1 MPLEESHERNLVCR
15 WYQWNTE
22 FGKSRHL
29 FFFFLI
35 LAVLGKRI
43 CTSIVNKRIS
53 TEFVQSTFYKH
64 GNVVL
69 KKKKIKPTG
78 KGIFNKNCTAAVL
91 TQVSYFFLKEAL
103 TESSKNRCHS
113 PLWTFGG
120 GKRRRSRGSL
130 PRKGS
135 SQAECCWLNSHREVL
150 AEAFWSRHGN
160 CPLCACFCLFFIL
173 IFGSL
178 CS

>member
-1 MPLEESHERNLVCR
+1 MISVEYWIWKIQTS
-15 WYQWNTE
+15 
-22 FGKSRHL
+22 

-69 KKKKIKPTG
+69 KKKKKFKPTG

-150 AEAFWSRHGN
+150 AEAFWSSHGN

-178 CS
+178 CA